1 MVGWHHWLNGHELE
15 QTPEDSEGQGS
26 LSFAWGCKEL
36 DMTYWLNNIHV
47 LNTQEKVIGTNIEV
61 VQSPSHVQL
70 FAAPWSAACQAS
82 LSFTIS
88 RSWLKLMFIESTMP
102 SNYLIFCHPLPLLP
116 SIFPSIRV
124 FPSIRNDHRF
134 IDKIISSALWEI
146 TNKQEHFYNIK
157 GLALFWKFHVL

>member
-1 MVGWHHWLNGHELE
+1 MRKGRLREVKGFWQGHRR
-15 QTPEDSEGQGS
+15 G
-26 LSFAWGCKEL
+26 
-36 DMTYWLNNIHV
+36 M
-47 LNTQEKVIGTNIEV
+47 IGTRACLYF
-61 VQSPSHVQL
+61 QSQCVLFTPSSHVQL

-88 RSWLKLMFIESTMP
+88 RSWLKLMFIESVMP
-102 SNYLIFCHPLPLLP
+102 SNYLIFCHPLPLSP

-157 GLALFWKFHVL
+157 GLALF